1 MGTLNSVAARV
12 LSVDSAA
19 QRGTLVLGGGEERHF
34 PLGRATGFV
43 PLAGQEVV
51 ALLADDG
58 TVERVHLPSH
68 PSKAEPEP
76 SPGLPWV
83 SVLRSSPLPSAPAAL
98 AALLGPAGS
107 PPPRIGMH
115 PGHTSGRRTVEV
127 TWPLMHM
134 LLAEEQ
140 GSFSLERTDTR
151 LLGPGFSP
159 GAYRVSLLP
168 AAVDPGV
175 ERRLAGGAL
184 ADPWAPE
191 GRLRRASRLVAALL
205 RSGGTGIVLHR
216 AGELVLSAEEALVR
230 LGDLADVQS
239 RPFGAWVDWAL
250 TRDRRAYRTLGMS
263 TLGGED
269 VEIAILRPE
278 AEVELDSAE
287 SALLFA
293 CHLQVRENRFLGDGE
308 VLHVPRDVRVGA
320 RGASARERTGYRYL
334 AHRGHARV
342 QLVRG

>member
-1 MGTLNSVAARV
+1 LTSVTARV
-12 LSVDSAA
+12 LTVDRAA
-19 QRGTLVLGGGEERHF
+19 QRATLRLGGGEQRSF
-34 PLGRATGFV
+34 PLALATGFV

-51 ALLADDG
+51 ALLGDDG
-58 TVERVHLPSH
+58 TVERVHLPAH
-68 PSKAEPEP
+68 PSKPEP
-76 SPGLPWV
+76 SAAADVSWV
-83 SVLRSSPLPSAPAAL
+83 SVLRRAPLRAAPAAL
-98 AALLGPAGS
+98 AELLGSTGA
-107 PPPRIGMH
+107 PPPRIVVH
-115 PGHTSGRRTVEV
+115 PGRTSDRRSVEV
-127 TWPLMHM
+127 IWPLMHM
-134 LLAEEQ
+134 LLAEEE
-140 GSFSLERTDTR
+140 GSFSLQRADTR
-151 LLGPGFSP
+151 LLGPDFSP
-159 GAYRVSLLP
+159 GSHRVSFLP

-191 GRLRRASRLVAALL
+191 GRLRRASRLLAALL
-205 RSGGTGIVLHR
+205 RSDGAGVVLHR
-216 AGELVLSAEEALVR
+216 AGELVLSREDALAR
-230 LGDLADVQS
+230 LGDLGDPEA
-239 RPFGAWVDWAL
+239 RPFGAWIDWAL
-250 TRDRRAYRTLGMS
+250 TPDRRAYRTLGMS

-269 VEIAILRPE
+269 LEIVIARPE

-320 RGASARERTGYRYL
+320 RGASAKERTGYRYL

>member
-1 MGTLNSVAARV
+1 LTSVSARV
-12 LSVDSAA
+12 LAVDRGA
-19 QRGTLVLGGGEERHF
+19 QRGTLRLGGGEQRSF
-34 PLGRATGFV
+34 ALGLATGFV

-51 ALLADDG
+51 ALLGDDG
-58 TVERVHLPSH
+58 AVERVHLPAH
-68 PSKAEPEP
+68 PSKPEP
-76 SPGLPWV
+76 PLVPGASWV
-83 SVLRSSPLPSAPAAL
+83 SVLRRGPLPAPGAAL
-98 AALLGPAGS
+98 GGLLGSAGA
-107 PPPRIGMH
+107 PPPRIVVH
-115 PGHTSGRRTVEV
+115 PGRTSDRRSVEV
-127 TWPLMHM
+127 LWPLMHM
-134 LLAEEQ
+134 LLSEEERP
-140 GSFSLERTDTR
+140 FSLEGADTR
-151 LLGPGFSP
+151 LLGPDFSP
-159 GAYRVSLLP
+159 GTHRVSFLP

-191 GRLRRASRLVAALL
+191 GRLRRASRLLAALL
-205 RSGGTGIVLHR
+205 RTDAAGMVLHR
-216 AGELVLSAEEALVR
+216 AGELVLSAEDALAR
-230 LGDLADVQS
+230 LGDLGDAEV
-239 RPFGAWVDWAL
+239 RPFGAWIDWAL
-250 TRDRRAYRTLGMS
+250 TPDRRAYRTLGMS

-269 VEIAILRPE
+269 VEIAIGRAE